1 MKASDR
7 AGLVFAAVAIL
18 LVLAPFFLR
27 LPLIETRGYNP
38 DELEHLHW
46 SWCVW
51 RDLVPYVDYFDHH
64 TPWLHFF
71 LAQLFDFYDVE
82 RLPADALG
90 FTFMARHLMWLA
102 AAASL
107 GLTFLLGRSWHDAR
121 TGLVAALLL
130 NNTAFFLSKS
140 FEIRPGV
147 PATALL
153 LLSVWL
159 ALLGSRRAVAS
170 EPGGR
175 PRLFV
180 SGLALGAAVM
190 LTQKVVF
197 VGPGYAAIVFWL
209 LLDRRLEL
217 PFTARLGHVTALSAG
232 FALPVA
238 GTLGYFALHG
248 AAWAF
253 IDANYIVNMRWPGL
267 PAGPFLVELVRQD
280 PFFVLFVV
288 AGFLLEAKR
297 AFTRQAILRGEPV
310 VTFAT
315 LSVTVSLAAHPA
327 MSYQHF
333 LLILPLASLYGAL
346 GLLRIVEAVTNR
358 VRGKALPAAATLAFG
373 ALGVYGLSRL
383 APPELVLPS
392 FAPFVLGALTLALG
406 VYLWR
411 GSRESALTI
420 IVVLLSAY
428 PLTRLR
434 NMFDRGNWGTIQA
447 VEYVLRNSA
456 PWETTFDGFTGLGM
470 FRPQA
475 FFHHFQHPHA
485 FMLQSKEEHT
495 EMYEALRSGRAAP
508 KFIFWSHY
516 LRDAIT
522 PEITAFLEE
531 HYVPTGLEPIRVR
544 PFDNGAGWWSDEK
557 RRYIGWVP
565 DEDEA
570 PHVLFDDAWRPPSEE
585 FGLPIRRTRTR
596 NSTLTVPIRYPRDFT
611 VTLRAHADPESVPFG
626 VELVVNGRSAG
637 LVDAVARWQDYA
649 FPVTVHQLRPGF
661 NELELRFSAENDDP
675 SKRLELA
682 VHSLKLTA
690 AAHEETP

>member
-1 MKASDR
+1 MS
-7 AGLVFAAVAIL
+7 VAKRSR
-18 LVLAPFFLR
+18 PPRR
-27 LPLIETRGYNP
+27 L
-38 DELEHLHW
+38 
-46 SWCVW
+46 
-51 RDLVPYVDYFDHH
+51 
-64 TPWLHFF
+64 
-71 LAQLFDFYDVE
+71 
-82 RLPADALG
+82 
-90 FTFMARHLMWLA
+90 
-102 AAASL
+102 
-107 GLTFLLGRSWHDAR
+107 LLGRSAS
-121 TGLVAALLL
+121 T
-130 NNTAFFLSKS
+130 
-140 FEIRPGV
+140 
-147 PATALL
+147 
-153 LLSVWL
+153 
-159 ALLGSRRAVAS
+159 GSRGSR
-170 EPGGR
+170 
-175 PRLFV
+175 
-180 SGLALGAAVM
+180 
-190 LTQKVVF
+190 
-197 VGPGYAAIVFWL
+197 
-209 LLDRRLEL
+209 
-217 PFTARLGHVTALSAG
+217 
-232 FALPVA
+232 
-238 GTLGYFALHG
+238 
-248 AAWAF
+248 
-253 IDANYIVNMRWPGL
+253 
-267 PAGPFLVELVRQD
+267 
-280 PFFVLFVV
+280 
-288 AGFLLEAKR
+288 
-297 AFTRQAILRGEPV
+297 
-310 VTFAT
+310 
-315 LSVTVSLAAHPA
+315 HP
-327 MSYQHF
+327 S
-333 LLILPLASLYGAL
+333 S
-346 GLLRIVEAVTNR
+346 
-358 VRGKALPAAATLAFG
+358 
-373 ALGVYGLSRL
+373 
-383 APPELVLPS
+383 VLPS

-475 FFHHFQHPHA
+475 FFPSLPASARVHA
-485 FMLQSKEEHT
+485 SVERRAHGDVRGSSQ
-495 EMYEALRSGRAAP
+495 RRAAP

-649 FPVTVHQLRPGF
+649 FPVTVHQTASRFQRARAAFQCRERRPVQAVGARGPLAEAHRGRARGDSMSVGARPTLRLRRPLPVRGIGSARAPSTRASSF
-661 NELELRFSAENDDP
+661 WTGSPRSSRRPSRGKRFS
-675 SKRLELA
+675 S
-682 VHSLKLTA
+682 
-690 AAHEETP
+690 